1 MEDKFDAIVVG
12 AGPAGSA
19 AAYVMAKAGLSVL
32 LIERGQPIGSKAVIG
47 GVLYSHV
54 LNELI
59 PNFWEEAPVERF
71 ITRRIITFLSKDSG
85 FSIDYK
91 SANWAQ
97 PPFNGFSVLRA
108 RFDPWF
114 AGKAEEAGAML
125 VPGVVV
131 EDILWE
137 NGRVA
142 GIKAG
147 GDELPAHVV
156 ICADGT
162 NSFLAQKAGLRNEL
176 RPSQLAT
183 SNKLVVELPP
193 EVIEERFNLAGDEG
207 TANEYVGPG
216 CTHGLEGG
224 AFLYTNKDSI
234 SLGLVVKIDALYRN
248 AYDRQLKMRDMIED
262 FRAHPLVRD
271 LVRGGNVVEYSACM
285 LPEGGLQAIPQL
297 YSDGVLVAGN
307 AAGFVNN
314 VGWAFEGANFAIN
327 SGIAAGQAVVR
338 AKEREDFSA
347 ATLSHYEDLLNA
359 SFVIQDFE
367 TFRRAPHFL
376 ENPRMYSLYPD
387 LINGIMENLFT
398 VTGAPKRHLVGSAL
412 GHIRKNIR
420 GKASIWQLI
429 RDGLEGAR
437 AL

>member
-1 MEDKFDAIVVG
+1 MMDDKFDAIVVG

-19 AAYVMAKAGLSVL
+19 AALVMARAGLSVL
-32 LIERGQPIGSKAVIG
+32 LIERGQPVGSKGVIG

-71 ITRRIITFLSKDSG
+71 ITRRIITFLSEDSG

-91 SANWAQ
+91 TAKWAQ
-97 PPFNGFSVLRA
+97 EPFNGFSILRA

-131 EDILWE
+131 EDLLWE
-137 NGRVA
+137 NGRIA

-147 GDELPAHVV
+147 GDELPASVV
-156 ICADGT
+156 IAADGT
-162 NSFLAQKAGLRNEL
+162 NSFLAQKAGLRKEL
-176 RPSQLAT
+176 HPDELAT

-207 TANEYVGPG
+207 TANEYLGY
-216 CTHGLEGG
+216 CTRGLPGG

-234 SLGLVVKIDALYRN
+234 SLGLVVKIGALYRN
-248 AYDRQLKMRDMIED
+248 AYDQQFKMRELIED

-271 LVRGGNVVEYSACM
+271 LVRGGEVVEYSACM
-285 LPEGGLQAIPQL
+285 LPEGGRHSIPHL
-297 YSDGVLVAGN
+297 YGDGMLVAGN

-314 VGWAFEGANFAIN
+314 AGWSFEGANFAIS
-327 SGIAAGQAVVR
+327 SGIAAGEAVIR
-338 AKEREDFSA
+338 AKEREDYSA
-347 ATLSHYEDLLNA
+347 ATLSHYETLLA
-359 SFVIQDFE
+359 QSYVLQDFE
-367 TFRRAPHFL
+367 TFRRVPAFL
-376 ENPRMYSLYPD
+376 DKERMYGVYPD
-387 LINGIMENLFT
+387 LINGFMQNLFT
-398 VTGAPKRHLVGSAL
+398 VTGAPKQHLVSNAL
-412 GHIRKNIR
+412 GYVRQNLN
-420 GKASIWQLI
+420 GKASIWQVI

>member
-1 MEDKFDAIVVG
+1 MDDKFDAIVVG

-19 AAYVMAKAGLSVL
+19 AALVMARAGLSVM
-32 LIERGQPIGSKAVIG
+32 LIERGDPIGSKGVIG

-85 FSIDYK
+85 FSFDFK
-91 SANWAQ
+91 TANWAQ
-97 PPFNGFSVLRA
+97 APFNGFSVLRA

-114 AGKAEEAGAML
+114 AGKAAEAGAEL
-125 VPGVVV
+125 IPGFVV
-131 EDILWE
+131 DDLLYE
-137 NGRVA
+137 NGKVA

-156 ICADGT
+156 IAADGT
-162 NSFLAQKAGLRNEL
+162 NSFLAQKAGLRREL
-176 RPSQLAT
+176 RPDELAT
-183 SNKLVVELPP
+183 SNKLVIELPP

-207 TANEYVGPG
+207 TSNEYVGY
-216 CTHGLEGG
+216 CTQGLEGG

-234 SLGLVVKIDALYRN
+234 SLGLVCKISALYRN

-262 FRAHPLVRD
+262 FRLHPLIRD
-271 LVRGGNVVEYSACM
+271 LVRGGNVAEYSACM
-285 LPEGGLQAIPQL
+285 LPEGGRQAIPQL
-297 YSDGVLVAGN
+297 YTDGMLVAGN

-314 VGWAFEGANFAIN
+314 AGWSFEGANFAIS
-327 SGIAAGQAVVR
+327 SGAAAGQAVIR
-338 AKEREDFSA
+338 AKERGDFSA
-347 ATLSHYEDLLNA
+347 ATLSHYETLLQE
-359 SFVIQDFE
+359 SYVLQDFE

-376 ENPRMYSLYPD
+376 DNQRLYSLYPD
-387 LINGIMENLFT
+387 LLNGFAEKLFT
-398 VTGAPKRHLVGSAL
+398 VTGAPKQHMLSAGL
-412 GHIRKNIR
+412 AHMRQSLR
-420 GKASIWQLI
+420 GKASIWQII

-437 AL
+437 AI